1 MTAGPQPGPLIVG
14 GVVVLHGDSLALVA
28 DALSFQTA
36 HLWRAG
42 GLRPSRRQQQLH
54 EAVRQAMSAMSATGG
69 REDIIPAPTA
79 QDSYMDTTELAS
91 ALHCSVRHARRIA
104 DGLDPIFNG
113 RDKLV
118 PRAAVT
124 EHLKGRRHAAY

>member
-1 MTAGPQPGPLIVG
+1 MNTEPIIVG
-14 GVVVLHGDSLALVA
+14 PSVILSGHWLDVAAEALT
-28 DALSFQTA
+28 FQSSR
-36 HLWRAG
+36 LWRDAR
-42 GLRPSRRQQQLH
+42 LRPSRRQQQLLD
-54 EAVRQAMSAMSATGG
+54 AVRQAMSATGG
-69 REDIIPAPTA
+69 REDIIPAPATHYDCMNTA
-79 QDSYMDTTELAS
+79 ELAH
-91 ALHCSVRHARRIA
+91 ALGCSVRHARRLA